1 MMKENHYSIVVT
13 DMERRII
20 IKALT
25 LLKDK
30 QIHDNKKFD
39 FIDDLIVR
47 SCDAP
52 LINKR
57 IDFMKKIEQMSIFF

>member
-1 MMKENHYSIVVT
+1 MMKENNYSICVT
-13 DMERRII
+13 DVERRII

-30 QIHDNKKFD
+30 QINEGKKYD
-39 FIDDLIVR
+39 FLDDLIVR

-52 LINKR
+52 LVNKR
-57 IDFMKKIEQMSIFF
+57 NRYYEER

>member
-1 MMKENHYSIVVT
+1 
-13 DMERRII
+13 MERRII

-52 LINKR
+52 LINKKNR
-57 IDFMKKIEQMSIFF
+57 FYEER

>member
-1 MMKENHYSIVVT
+1 MRENNYSIVVT

-30 QIHDNKKFD
+30 QIHENKKY
-39 FIDDLIVR
+39 DLLMI
-47 SCDAP
+47 
-52 LINKR
+52 
-57 IDFMKKIEQMSIFF
+57 

>member
-1 MMKENHYSIVVT
+1 MKENNYSIVVT
-13 DMERRII
+13 DVERRII

-30 QIHDNKKFD
+30 QIHDGKKYD

-52 LINKR
+52 LIS
-57 IDFMKKIEQMSIFF
+57 KKNHFHEER

>member
-1 MMKENHYSIVVT
+1 MKENHYSIVVT

-52 LINKR
+52 LINK
-57 IDFMKKIEQMSIFF
+57 KKIGRASCRERVYATV

>member
-30 QIHDNKKFD
+30 QIHDNNKFD

-52 LINKR
+52 LINKKNR
-57 IDFMKKIEQMSIFF
+57 FYEER